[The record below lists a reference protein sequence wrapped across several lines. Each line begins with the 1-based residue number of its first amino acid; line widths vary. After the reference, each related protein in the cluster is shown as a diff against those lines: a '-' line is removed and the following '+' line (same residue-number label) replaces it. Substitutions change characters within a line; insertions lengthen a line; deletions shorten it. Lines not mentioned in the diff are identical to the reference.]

1 LFATRLINCDQGVQ
15 EMFRARRSI
24 PILMGSAIGMSA
36 ADSSVS
42 VADPT
47 LDSELLITFG
57 ETRIGLCDDREK
69 L

>member
-1 LFATRLINCDQGVQ
+1 ML
-15 EMFRARRSI
+15 RARRSI

-36 ADSSVS
+36 ADSSVL

-57 ETRIGLCDDREK
+57 ETRIGLCNDREK